1 MINTFVITKDH
12 KMIIDCPLEEV
23 KKDHVEWYWVDFNQ
37 PSKSEIE
44 QLAAFFQFH
53 PLAIEDC
60 LDHYQQRPKL
70 DFYDGYEFL
79 VIHALEKKR
88 LNAVELDMFVG
99 HDFIVTFHKEAI
111 IEIEEIWNKV
121 TQSQQPLKGPFFLM
135 HGIIDKLVDEYFPLI
150 YHMERELN
158 EIEDNRANKNISH
171 LMDRLFDL
179 RSDLSIFRK
188 TILPMRDLLYRMVH
202 SDRLK
207 FLTDQHLYFND
218 VYDHLL
224 KLSEML
230 DSYRDFSS
238 DIRDSYLSVNSN
250 NMNETMM
257 TLTVITTIFMPLTFI
272 AGVYGMNFKNMPE
285 LEWHYGYYI
294 VLGGMGGIALCMFMY
309 FVKKNW
315 LTIKRKNRK

>member
-1 MINTFVITKDH
+1 MIV
-12 KMIIDCPLEEV
+12 DCPLEEV
-23 KKDHVEWYWVDFNQ
+23 KKDNVAWYWVDFNQ
-37 PSKSEIE
+37 PEKSEIE
-44 QLAAFFQFH
+44 QLAAFFHFH

-70 DFYDGYEFL
+70 DFYDGFEFL
-79 VIHALEKKR
+79 VIHALEKNH

-99 HDFIVTFHKEAI
+99 HDFIVTFHKDLI
-111 IEIEEIWNKV
+111 LEIEEIWKKV
-121 TQSQQPLKGPFFLM
+121 TESHYPLKGPFFLL
-135 HGIIDKLVDEYFPLI
+135 HGIIDKMVDEYFPLI

-158 EIEDNRANKNISH
+158 EIEDNRANKNISY

-179 RSDLSIFRK
+179 RADLSIFRK

-207 FLTDQHLYFND
+207 FLNDQHLYFND

-230 DSYRDFSS
+230 ESYRDFSS

-285 LEWHYGYYI
+285 LEWHFGYYI

-315 LTIKRKNRK
+315 LTISRKQKRRK